1 MEERI
6 GNVVLDYTFYKGTDQ
21 YSDGEIED
29 VLLSLIQKDP
39 DVDRIIREDKRWPV
53 LYHFSPIRQ
62 NIVEWY
68 PFKKDAS
75 VLEIG
80 CRLRCDHRWFV

>member
-80 CRLRCDHRWFV
+80 AGCGAITGGL